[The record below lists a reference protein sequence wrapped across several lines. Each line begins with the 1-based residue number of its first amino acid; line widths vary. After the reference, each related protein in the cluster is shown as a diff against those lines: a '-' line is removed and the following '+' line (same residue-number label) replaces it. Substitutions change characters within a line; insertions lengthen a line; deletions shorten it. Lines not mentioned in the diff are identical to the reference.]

1 MEMKRAEEFSAINT
15 DEIEWQDGEKI
26 MGLPPGIKVKII
38 AEGEDEV
45 SERVDKFVKFP
56 PGYMEPR
63 HTHDYYHS
71 TLVLE
76 GEMHVAG
83 KILRPGDYVYGGGNE
98 PHGPYHYPKGC
109 MVYSAGRGKK
119 LSQIHHPY
127 PPPSGD
133 CVAIGEGGLQPG
145 FRGSLAE

>member
-1 MEMKRAEEFSAINT
+1 MKQAEKFLAINT
-15 DEIEWQDGEKI
+15 DEIEWQDVQKSEAI
-26 MGLPPGIKVKII
+26 MGLPSGIQVKII

-56 PGYMEPR
+56 PGYVEPR
-63 HTHDYYHS
+63 HTHDYFHS

-83 KILRPGDYVYGGGNE
+83 KILKPGDYVYGGGNE

-109 MVYSAGRGKK
+109 KVYSAGRFKK
-119 LSQIHHPY
+119 GLSQTHKY
-127 PPPSGD
+127 
-133 CVAIGEGGLQPG
+133 
-145 FRGSLAE
+145 

>member
-1 MEMKRAEEFSAINT
+1 MKPVERFLAINT

-38 AEGEDEV
+38 AEGTDPV

-56 PGYMEPR
+56 PGYIEPR

-83 KILRPGDYVYGGGNE
+83 KVLKRGDYVYGGGDE
-98 PHGPYHYPKGC
+98 PHGPYHYPVGC
-109 MVYSAGRGKK
+109 TVYSAGRGIK
-119 LSQIHHPY
+119 LSQIHKH
-127 PPPSGD
+127 
-133 CVAIGEGGLQPG
+133 
-145 FRGSLAE
+145 

>member
-1 MEMKRAEEFSAINT
+1 MKRAEEFSAINT

>member
-1 MEMKRAEEFSAINT
+1 MKKAEPFLAINT

-26 MGLPPGIKVKII
+26 MGLPPGIQVKII
-38 AEGEDEV
+38 AEGTDGV

-56 PGYMEPR
+56 PGYVEPR

-76 GEMHVAG
+76 GEMHVGG
-83 KILRPGDYVYGGGNE
+83 KILKRGDYVYGGPDE

-109 MVYSAGRGKK
+109 MVYSAGR
-119 LSQIHHPY
+119 
-127 PPPSGD
+127 
-133 CVAIGEGGLQPG
+133 
-145 FRGSLAE
+145 FRG

>member
-1 MEMKRAEEFSAINT
+1 MKKAEPFLAVNT

-38 AEGEDEV
+38 AEGEDGV

-56 PGYMEPR
+56 PGYVEPK

-76 GEMHVAG
+76 GEMHVGG
-83 KILRPGDYVYGGGNE
+83 KILKRGDYVYGGPDE

-109 MVYSAGRGKK
+109 MVYSAGRFRGK
-119 LSQIHHPY
+119 LSQTHKY
-127 PPPSGD
+127 
-133 CVAIGEGGLQPG
+133 
-145 FRGSLAE
+145 

>member
-1 MEMKRAEEFSAINT
+1 MKRAEAFLAINT
-15 DEIEWQDGEKI
+15 NEIEWQDGEKVL
-26 MGLPPGIKVKII
+26 GLPPGLKVKII

-45 SERVDKFVKFP
+45 SQRVDKFVKFP
-56 PGYMEPR
+56 PGYVEPR

-83 KILRPGDYVYGGGNE
+83 KILKPGDYVYGGSE

-109 MVYSAGRGKK
+109 MVYSAGRHKK
-119 LSQIHHPY
+119 LSEIHQY
-127 PPPSGD
+127 
-133 CVAIGEGGLQPG
+133 
-145 FRGSLAE
+145 